1 MESLPDDLA
10 REVGVLKELFP
21 EPHGPGAASLLST
34 EEALLNG
41 APVGLTVVS
50 REGRILYVNAYQRTL
65 PDCPWIPRPGWDAR
79 YEESV
84 PAPVRTGLRRM
95 LADGGTRGP
104 VQLPPFSFTS
114 DGALLE
120 TWLVPI
126 EAEGRVAATVIL
138 QHPRDGARLDY
149 RSARSQETAPEAP
162 AAPFARAFAPPALD
176 VPMLRRVFSLTNREV
191 QIVDAL
197 CRGRATPEIAADMGI
212 SAHTVKDHVKRIQRK
227 MQARNRLTIVSRALH
242 TSLQPS

>member
-1 MESLPDDLA
+1 M
-10 REVGVLKELFP
+10 LKELFP
-21 EPHGPGAASLLST
+21 GPHGPGAENLLST
-34 EEALLNG
+34 EEALLDV

-50 REGRILYVNAYQRTL
+50 PEGRILYVNAYQRTL
-65 PDCPWIPRPGWDAR
+65 PHCPWTQSPGWDAR
-79 YEESV
+79 YDASM
-84 PAPVRTGLRRM
+84 PAPLRTGLRRM
-95 LADGGTRGP
+95 LDTEGIKGP
-104 VQLPPFSFTS
+104 VQLPPFSFAS

-126 EAEGRVAATVIL
+126 EANGQIAATVIL

-149 RSARSQETAPEAP
+149 RSPRTQDTGAESP
-162 AAPFARAFAPPALD
+162 ATRFASAFAPPALD

-197 CRGRATPEIAADMGI
+197 CRGRPTPEIAAHMGI

-242 TSLQPS
+242 ASLQSS